1 MQGRFPFRGSDV
13 ARRRRRSLQLA
24 TLRRRFL
31 AALLNAAIA
40 IAALALT
47 LGVGVLVC
55 GRVLDRRS
63 ARRGRT
69 RAEGEAWK
77 ALSARLQS
85 TPAKLVLHLV
95 GLAIT
100 AVATGHRSPGFRLLD
115 LRRVDAHSGGEV
127 TRRQAIVSSATR
139 DASRIMSNC
148 LFRAAKV
155 DGSLDHEKLHSEWD
169 AARREYAAD
178 REAMQRAMM
187 SIYRANKADPR
198 VSCLRALPRVLFA
211 IATELPV
218 WSSQKQSL
226 PDRLAGTVIIVE
238 RKSVPRRRRP
248 VYSMS
253 RPSVRPCPQRR
264 RGGSAWRIRGL
275 R

>member
-13 ARRRRRSLQLA
+13 ARRRPGSLQLA

-31 AALLNAAIA
+31 AALINATIA
-40 IAALALT
+40 IVALALT
-47 LGVGVLVC
+47 LGVGVLVG
-55 GRVLDRRS
+55 GRVLDLRS

-69 RAEGEAWK
+69 RAEGEDWR

-100 AVATGHRSPGFRLLD
+100 AVATGHRSPGFRLLG
-115 LRRVDAHSGGEV
+115 LRHVDAQSGGEV
-127 TRRQAIVSSATR
+127 TRRQELISSATR
-139 DASRIMSNC
+139 DASRIVSNR
-148 LFRAAKV
+148 LFPAAKV
-155 DGSLDHEKLHSEWD
+155 DGSLDHEKLHSELD
-169 AARREYAAD
+169 ATRREYGAD

-187 SIYRANKADPR
+187 RIYRANKVDPR
-198 VSCLRALPRVLFA
+198 VSCLRALPRVVFA
-211 IATELPV
+211 MATELPV

-226 PDRLAGTVIIVE
+226 PDRLAGTIIVVD

-253 RPSVRPCPQRR
+253 RPSVR
-264 RGGSAWRIRGL
+264 S
-275 R
+275 